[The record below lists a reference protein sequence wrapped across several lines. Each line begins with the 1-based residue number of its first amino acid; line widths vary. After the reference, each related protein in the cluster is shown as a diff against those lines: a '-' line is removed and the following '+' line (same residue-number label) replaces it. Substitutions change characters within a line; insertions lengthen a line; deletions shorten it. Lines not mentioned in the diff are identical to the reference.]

1 MAADSKMP
9 ADKAKKA
16 RSEASDSAGD
26 ISEDIQSL
34 RNDVDELLR
43 HIGTFAKAETEVGV
57 NSVKQTRD
65 KVMKRGE
72 ETLDHS
78 RDYIRDNPL
87 MACAAALG
95 AGFVAA
101 MLMRR

>member
-1 MAADSKMP
+1 MATDSKIS

-43 HIGTFAKAETEVGV
+43 HIGAYAKAETEVGV
-57 NSVKQTRD
+57 SNVKKTRD
-65 KVMKRGE
+65 QAVKRGE
-72 ETLDHS
+72 ETLDFS

-87 MACAAALG
+87 VACAAALG